1 MRFEI
6 NVSFNSLHLFATA
19 PHSLTNRPAAEA
31 LYEVFTQKFPT
42 DGGYELRL
50 CEINE
55 TYEEIR
61 TSQSDRMGSYELYRD
76 MDDNGASITVVD
88 GKNGSIGQYLEDD
101 EFIQRCKK
109 AGAKVKPGI
118 DNRTRLDCR
127 DVPSCSRCPA
137 KFDYPRCADAIKT
150 EA

>member
-6 NVSFNSLHLFATA
+6 NVSFKSLHLFATA

-31 LYEVFTQKFPT
+31 LYEVFTQKFPA
-42 DGGYELRL
+42 DEGYELRL
-50 CEINE
+50 CEVNE

-61 TSQSDRMGSYELYRD
+61 TSQSDRMGSYALYRD

-88 GKNGSIGQYLEDD
+88 GKNGD
-101 EFIQRCKK
+101 EFIIKCRM
-109 AGAKVKPGI
+109 AGAKIKEGI
-118 DNRTRLDCR
+118 DNRTRIDCR
-127 DVPSCSRCPA
+127 DNESCSKCPA
-137 KFDYPRCADAIKT
+137 KFDYKRCNDAIKT